1 MAQAGPRVEPKAY
14 KGMGMEGPIAKWY
27 ARITG
32 KDLSEFKALA
42 RRVAGELAERA
53 RVLEVA
59 PGPGYFAIELAKLGE
74 YKITGLDISET
85 FVDLA
90 RENAREEGVIIDF
103 RRGNVSSMPFNDRSF
118 DWIVCRAAFKNF
130 ADPVGA
136 LREIYRVLAAGG
148 RAVIIDLRKDAPKRE
163 IDAHVDKM
171 NVGKLNAI
179 FVKLSFRLM
188 LLRRAYTRQD
198 FERLIGES
206 GFQKFEIADAPVG
219 FEITLIK

>member
-1 MAQAGPRVEPKAY
+1 MAEAGSRVEPKAY

-27 ARITG
+27 ARITR

-42 RRVAGELAERA
+42 RRVAGGLAERA

-90 RENAREEGVIIDF
+90 RENARQEGVDIDF
-103 RRGNVSSMPFNDRSF
+103 RRGNVSCMPFNDHSF
-118 DWIVCRAAFKNF
+118 DCIVCRAAFKNF
-130 ADPVGA
+130 ADPAGA

-148 RAVIIDLRKDAPKRE
+148 KAVIIDLRKDAPKQE

-171 NVGKLNAI
+171 NLGKLNSI
-179 FVKLSFRLM
+179 FVKLTFRLV

-219 FEITLIK
+219 FEMTLTK